1 MRRVASV
8 LFSATDCA
16 LDRRADDRAREYVP
30 DHKRDLLS
38 QEHYQDSVA
47 EAQWIR
53 DLFGDLALEFT
64 RAATGSLMKSVWPS
78 TLGTSRISGSSSS
91 SGKRVSA
98 RSYYRPR
105 YEADQI
111 AGGDLPFRG
120 LREFLVDRLE
130 RDYSIGQGLNEDG
143 YKRVTPYVFGEDE
156 D

>member
-1 MRRVASV
+1 M
-8 LFSATDCA
+8 
-16 LDRRADDRAREYVP
+16 P

-64 RAATGSLMKSVWPS
+64 RAANWVLDGVRLAVDPRYESDLGVLVVERQEGLGS
-78 TLGTSRISGSSSS
+78 
-91 SGKRVSA
+91 
-98 RSYYRPR
+98 SYYRPR

-130 RDYSIGQGLNEDG
+130 RDYSIGQGFNDDG
-143 YKRVTPYVFGEDE
+143 YKRVTPYVFDDGEE
-156 D
+156 